1 MVGGVQIPTFD
12 RSWPDNRCLMMRLIT
27 VSDGRA
33 HVSTPEI
40 NQLEDQV
47 GGAAW
52 FWLDVDVIET
62 ELVEKIGRLFG
73 LNRVGLDDVHAIT
86 EFPKADDYDDHLF
99 FSSHSPALAEDRLT
113 TAELDGFVSD
123 RFLITFHR
131 TRIPG
136 VDWTRDRV
144 QQAVDLSSLR
154 PDVLLAGILEGAAR
168 RSLQLVDGLEAQI
181 SDLESR
187 SVAGDPTVVGMVQAF
202 RRDAIVLRR
211 VLAPERDMV
220 RSLMHEGMPGI
231 DQRARRRLDSVYDDC
246 YRVVES
252 LDMAR
257 ALLASVLETYRS
269 TVAER
274 MNEVMKVLTVF
285 SAIILPLSLLASIY
299 GMNFTNMPE
308 LDQRWAYFAL
318 LGVMVVIAFGLWAY
332 FSRRGFIG
340 GPRLPRVDRVVGR
353 GLAGLFHLTTTP
365 VRGIVHWLIE
375 DADRPDT

>member
-1 MVGGVQIPTFD
+1 
-12 RSWPDNRCLMMRLIT
+12 MMQLIT
-27 VSDGRA
+27 FTNGR
-33 HVSTPEI
+33 HLSTTPEI
-40 NQLEDQV
+40 HQLEGQV
-47 GGAAW
+47 SGAAW
-52 FWLDVDVIET
+52 FWLDVDVIEP
-62 ELVEKIGRLFG
+62 ELVEDIGRLFE

-99 FSSHSPALAEDRLT
+99 FSSHSPALAGDRLT

-123 RFLITFHR
+123 KFLITFHR
-131 TRIPG
+131 TQIPG

-144 QQAVDLSSLR
+144 QQAEDLSSLR
-154 PDVLLAGILEGAAR
+154 PDMLLAGILEAAAR

-181 SDLESR
+181 ADLESR
-187 SVAGDPTVVGMVQAF
+187 SVAGDPHVVGMVQAF

-231 DQRARRRLDSVYDDC
+231 DERTRRRLDSVYDDC

-285 SAIILPLSLLASIY
+285 SAIILPLSLLAGIY

-308 LDQRWAYFAL
+308 LDQPWAYFAL
-318 LGVMVVIAFGLWAY
+318 LGFMVAIAIGLWRY

-340 GPRLPRVDRVVGR
+340 GPRVPRVDRVVGQ
-353 GLAGLFHLTTTP
+353 GLAGLFHVTTTP

-375 DADRPDT
+375 DTERRNT

>member
-1 MVGGVQIPTFD
+1 
-12 RSWPDNRCLMMRLIT
+12 
-27 VSDGRA
+27 
-33 HVSTPEI
+33 
-40 NQLEDQV
+40 
-47 GGAAW
+47 
-52 FWLDVDVIET
+52 
-62 ELVEKIGRLFG
+62 
-73 LNRVGLDDVHAIT
+73 
-86 EFPKADDYDDHLF
+86 
-99 FSSHSPALAEDRLT
+99 
-113 TAELDGFVSD
+113 
-123 RFLITFHR
+123 
-131 TRIPG
+131 
-136 VDWTRDRV
+136 
-144 QQAVDLSSLR
+144 
-154 PDVLLAGILEGAAR
+154 VLLAGILEAAAR

-187 SVAGDPTVVGMVQAF
+187 SVSGDPSVVGMVQAF

-231 DQRARRRLDSVYDDC
+231 DDRARRRLDSVYDDC

-285 SAIILPLSLLASIY
+285 SAIILPLSLLAGIY

-308 LDQRWAYFAL
+308 LNQPWAYFAL
-318 LGVMVVIAFGLWAY
+318 LGVMAAFAIGLWLY

-340 GPRLPRVDRVVGR
+340 GPRLPRVDRVVGK
-353 GLAGLFHLTTTP
+353 GLAGLFHVTTTP

-375 DADRPDT
+375 DPDRPKT

>member
-1 MVGGVQIPTFD
+1 
-12 RSWPDNRCLMMRLIT
+12 MMQLIT
-27 VSDGRA
+27 VDSEG
-33 HVSTPEI
+33 HSFTSPEPHE
-40 NQLEDQV
+40 LEDLV
-47 GGAAW
+47 SGAAW
-52 FWLDVDVIET
+52 FWLDVDEVDSEVVD
-62 ELVEKIGRLFG
+62 EIGRLFR

-99 FSSHSPALAEDRLT
+99 FSSHSPALIEDRVT
-113 TAELDGFVSD
+113 TAELDGFLSD
-123 RFLITFHR
+123 RYLITFHR
-131 TRIPG
+131 AQIPG
-136 VDWTRDRV
+136 VEWTRERV
-144 QQAVDLSSLR
+144 LQAEDLSSLR
-154 PDVLLAGILEGAAR
+154 PDVLLAGILEAAAR

-187 SVAGDPTVVGMVQAF
+187 SVAGDPNVVGLVQAF

-211 VLAPERDMV
+211 ALAPERDMV

-231 DQRARRRLDSVYDDC
+231 DDRARRRLDSVYDDC
-246 YRVVES
+246 FRVVES

-285 SAIILPLSLLASIY
+285 SAIILPLSLLAGIY

-308 LDQRWAYFAL
+308 LKKPWAYFAL
-318 LGVMVVIAFGLWAY
+318 LGVMACFAIGLWLY

-353 GLAGLFHLTTTP
+353 GLAGLFQVTTTP
-365 VRGIVHWLIE
+365 VRGIMHWLIE
-375 DADRPDT
+375 DPDRPKA

>member
-1 MVGGVQIPTFD
+1 M
-12 RSWPDNRCLMMRLIT
+12 LHLIT
-27 VSDGRA
+27 VDSEG
-33 HVSTPEI
+33 HSFTSPEI
-40 NQLEDQV
+40 HELEDLV
-47 GGAAW
+47 SGAAW
-52 FWLDVDVIET
+52 FWLDVDEVDGEV
-62 ELVEKIGRLFG
+62 VEEIGRVFG

-86 EFPKADDYDDHLF
+86 EFPKADDYEDHLF
-99 FSSHSPALAEDRLT
+99 FSSHSPALVDDRVT
-113 TAELDGFVSD
+113 TAELDGFLSE

-131 TRIPG
+131 TQIPG
-136 VDWTRDRV
+136 VDWTRERV
-144 QQAVDLSSLR
+144 LQAEDLSALR
-154 PDVLLAGILEGAAR
+154 PDVLLAGILETAAR

-187 SVAGDPTVVGMVQAF
+187 SVVGDPNVVGLVQAF
-202 RRDAIVLRR
+202 RRDSIVLRR
-211 VLAPERDMV
+211 ALAPERDMV

-231 DQRARRRLDSVYDDC
+231 DDRARRRLDSVYDDC
-246 YRVVES
+246 FRVVES

-269 TVAER
+269 AVAER

-285 SAIILPLSLLASIY
+285 SAIILPLSLLAGIY
-299 GMNFTNMPE
+299 GMNFSNMPE
-308 LDQRWAYFAL
+308 LDQPWAYFAL
-318 LGVMVVIAFGLWAY
+318 LGAMAFIAVGLWLY

-375 DADRPDT
+375 DPDRPKA

>member
-1 MVGGVQIPTFD
+1 
-12 RSWPDNRCLMMRLIT
+12 MMRLIT
-27 VSDGRA
+27 VSDGRF
-33 HVSTPEI
+33 HSSEPEI
-40 NQLEDQV
+40 DELETRV
-47 GGAAW
+47 RGAEW
-52 FWLDVDVIET
+52 IWLDVDAVEPG
-62 ELVEKIGRLFG
+62 LVDEIGRLFA
-73 LNRVGLDDVHAIT
+73 LNRIGLEDVHAIS
-86 EFPKADDYDDHLF
+86 EFPKADDYDDHVF
-99 FSSHSPALAEDRLT
+99 FSSHSPALMDDRVT
-113 TAELDGFVSD
+113 TAELDGFVSE

-131 TRIPG
+131 TTIPG
-136 VDWTRDRV
+136 VDWTRQRIL
-144 QQAVDLSSLR
+144 QADDLSSLR
-154 PDVLLAGILEGAAR
+154 PDVLLAGILEAAAR

-211 VLAPERDMV
+211 VMAPERDMV
-220 RSLMHEGMPGI
+220 RSLMHEGLPGI
-231 DQRARRRLDSVYDDC
+231 DDRARRRLDSVYDDC

-285 SAIILPLSLLASIY
+285 SAIILPLSLLAGIY

-308 LDQRWAYFAL
+308 LGQPWAYFAL
-318 LGVMVVIAFGLWAY
+318 LGLMAAIAVGLWVY

-353 GLAGLFHLTTTP
+353 GVAGIFHLTTTP
-365 VRGIVHWLIE
+365 VREVLQWLVE
-375 DADRPDT
+375 DPDRKNT

>member
-1 MVGGVQIPTFD
+1 
-12 RSWPDNRCLMMRLIT
+12 MMQLIA
-27 VSDGRA
+27 VSNGR
-33 HVSTPEI
+33 HLSTTPEI
-40 NQLEDQV
+40 HQLEGQV
-47 GGAAW
+47 SGAAW
-52 FWLDVDVIET
+52 FWLDVDVIEP
-62 ELVEKIGRLFG
+62 ELVEEIGRLFK

-99 FSSHSPALAEDRLT
+99 FSSHSPALAGDRLT

-123 RFLITFHR
+123 KFLITFHR
-131 TRIPG
+131 TQIPG

-144 QQAVDLSSLR
+144 RQAEDLSSLR
-154 PDVLLAGILEGAAR
+154 PDMLLAGILEAAAR

-181 SDLESR
+181 ADLESR
-187 SVAGDPTVVGMVQAF
+187 SVAGDPHVVGMVQAF

-231 DQRARRRLDSVYDDC
+231 DERTRRRLDSVYDDC

-285 SAIILPLSLLASIY
+285 SAIILPLSLLAGIY

-308 LDQRWAYFAL
+308 LDQPWAYFAL
-318 LGVMVVIAFGLWAY
+318 LGFMVAIAIGLWMY

-340 GPRLPRVDRVVGR
+340 GPRVPRVDRVVGQ
-353 GLAGLFHLTTTP
+353 GLAGLFHVTTTP

-375 DADRPDT
+375 DTERRKT